1 MSSPRHLLVVWDPAS
16 GADVDTALRLAHG
29 EMEETGWELSFV
41 PGPVSEV
48 FHLVKDLEP
57 SAVVI
62 APSGSDEMGAS
73 IGVPCV
79 RFELVAGPVDRTAEF
94 VYQVSGLGLDGL
106 PWALRAAMNACQS
119 PTAQRVRYGTD
130 EAQFIDVRGPESPPF
145 ACALLLHGGFYRSY
159 WQSFLMDALAIDLA
173 RRGWRSFNVEF
184 RRPDRHGWLATQED
198 LRLAMS
204 HLKDH
209 LVGPFVIVGHSVGG
223 QLALQMGEWCDPTP
237 DLCVS
242 LTGVVDLV
250 AAHDRGMGDGA
261 VAAAMGSPVTNAD
274 WYSDASPIAF
284 ANRKVEWLLI
294 ETEEDSW
301 DLREMNMRLAAS
313 TSLLSPELLITP
325 GDHFSVIDPQSEAWT
340 TTLSREGQIVGLIS

>member
-1 MSSPRHLLVVWDPAS
+1 M
-16 GADVDTALRLAHG
+16 VDG
-29 EMEETGWELSFV
+29 TGWELSFV
-41 PGPVSEV
+41 TGPVSDV
-48 FHLVKDLEP
+48 FHYVEDLQP

-62 APSGSDEMGAS
+62 APSCSDEMGTS

-79 RFELVAGPVDRTAEF
+79 RFDLVAGPVDRTAEF

-106 PWALRAAMNACQS
+106 PWALRAAMNACES
-119 PTAQRVRYGTD
+119 PTAQRVRYGAD
-130 EAQFIDVRGPESPPF
+130 ESQFIDVREPESSPR
-145 ACALLLHGGFYRSY
+145 ASALLLHGGFYRSY
-159 WQSFLMDALAIDLA
+159 WQSFLMDPLAIDLA
-173 RRGWRSFNVEF
+173 KSGWRSFNVEF

-198 LRLAMS
+198 LRLVVS
-204 HLKDH
+204 QLKDH
-209 LVGPFVIVGHSVGG
+209 LVGPLVIIGHSVGG

-274 WYSDASPIAF
+274 WYADASPIAF

-313 TSLLSPELLITP
+313 TALRSPELLMTP

-340 TTLSREGQIVGLIS
+340 TTLTRVSQMIGLSGEA